1 MSKIVNIDDQG
12 VVNSLLRWF
21 CVQNASIVES
31 SPVLWNRRFVH
42 QRAESLL
49 FFDRIINLLSSF
61 FNLSIYRQAINLVL
75 VFSFCY
81 KIFKNL
87 LRTFMLQFFC
97 LRQACSDKAQCS
109 SCWMLFLCN
118 NQCVRSNIFALGQR
132 MGVI

>member
-21 CVQNASIVES
+21 CVQKASIVKS

-42 QRAESLL
+42 QRAEILL
-49 FFDRIINLLSSF
+49 FFDRMINLLSAF
-61 FNLSIYRQAINLVL
+61 LNLFIYRQAINLVL

-97 LRQACSDKAQCS
+97 LRRACSDKAQCS
-109 SCWMLFLCN
+109 SC
-118 NQCVRSNIFALGQR
+118 
-132 MGVI
+132 